1 MMAIMTCAEC
11 GADLREWDF
20 LKRRARLV
28 ENRPYCTVCKPQL
41 RMPRRTTASERF
53 PVRGARQLPRN
64 RHCSKSSTRIHGLA
78 GQLNGLPRPVPRP
91 LRSGPPRNSRLG
103 VK

>member
-1 MMAIMTCAEC
+1 MMMTIMTCAEC

-28 ENRPYCTVCKPQL
+28 ENRPYCTVCRPHQRTPQTD
-41 RMPRRTTASERF
+41 PESEDF

-64 RHCSKSSTRIHGLA
+64 RHL
-78 GQLNGLPRPVPRP
+78 L
-91 LRSGPPRNSRLG
+91 
-103 VK
+103 

>member
-1 MMAIMTCAEC
+1 MMTIMTCAEC

-28 ENRPYCTVCKPQL
+28 ENRPYCTVCRPHVRTPQ
-41 RMPRRTTASERF
+41 TAPQDELI

-64 RHCSKSSTRIHGLA
+64 RHL
-78 GQLNGLPRPVPRP
+78 L
-91 LRSGPPRNSRLG
+91 
-103 VK
+103 

>member
-1 MMAIMTCAEC
+1 MMTIMTCVEC

-28 ENRPYCTVCKPQL
+28 ENRPYCLACMPAPQA
-41 RMPRRTTASERF
+41 PAEDAAEEAI

-64 RHCSKSSTRIHGLA
+64 RHL
-78 GQLNGLPRPVPRP
+78 L
-91 LRSGPPRNSRLG
+91 
-103 VK
+103 

>member
-1 MMAIMTCAEC
+1 MMMTIMTCAEC

-28 ENRPYCTVCKPQL
+28 ENRPYCTVCKPHL
-41 RMPRRTTASERF
+41 RAPFSLTVAEIF

-64 RHCSKSSTRIHGLA
+64 RHL
-78 GQLNGLPRPVPRP
+78 L
-91 LRSGPPRNSRLG
+91 
-103 VK
+103 